1 MQIYLIHR
9 NKYKEAAKMVRQRNR
24 PQIKE
29 QDNSPEEELAE
40 MEASNLSHI
49 AFRVMII
56 SILNNMKKDMEP

>member
-24 PQIKE
+24 PRIKE

>member
-1 MQIYLIHR
+1 
-9 NKYKEAAKMVRQRNR
+9 MVRQRNR
-24 PQIKE
+24 PRIKE